1 MNTIRQG
8 ILNASVQFPEN
19 RDVHGIQQDF
29 IFPAS
34 FAGFDG
40 HFPGDPVLPAVVQIS
55 LGIVLVER
63 LVNLDQEEEL
73 DLKTVRR
80 AKFVRKISPEER
92 ITGLCTRKTIDEYA
106 FEVVIKVGQETA
118 SMFILDFSEHQP
130 KDIPCTSRIS
140 P

>member
-40 HFPGDPVLPAVVQIS
+40 HFQGDPVLPAVVQIS
-55 LGIVLVER
+55 LGILLVER